1 MRAPSIAPPS
11 HATTLADH
19 PLTSRAWPTYNVLTY
34 WFTGLSGAGKSTLAQ
49 ALAKHLRT
57 LGQAV
62 CVLDGDDLRA
72 ELCKDLSFSFAD
84 RTENMRRAAA
94 MAQLLNSQGITVIAA
109 LISPLAAGRVAARA
123 VIGAERFIEVH
134 VNTPLE
140 VCQQRDP
147 KGLYARAQ
155 LNPTNGLTGIGSP
168 YDPPVSPDLR
178 IDTSQLSLQKAVAR
192 ISSFQRG

>member
-1 MRAPSIAPPS
+1 MNAQQLPVNTASSGPAC
-11 HATTLADH
+11 
-19 PLTSRAWPTYNVLTY
+19 TY

-57 LGQAV
+57 QGQAV
-62 CVLDGDDLRA
+62 CVLDGDDLRT
-72 ELCKDLSFSFAD
+72 ELCKDLGFSDAD

-94 MAQLLNSQGITVIAA
+94 VAQLLNSQGINVIAA
-109 LISPLAAGRVAARA
+109 LISPLAAGRAAARE
-123 VIGAERFIEVH
+123 VIGVQRFVEIH

-147 KGLYARAQ
+147 KGLYARAR
-155 LNPTNGLTGIGSP
+155 NTPAMGLTGMGSR
-168 YDPPVSPDLR
+168 YEPPTSPDLC
-178 IDTSQLSLQKAVAR
+178 IDTSQLSLLKAVAR